1 MCLILHQQVYLLIIS
16 PNLSIE
22 AFFEIEVN
30 ESDFP
35 SLSVEFIY
43 IQLLSNRDF
52 KIQPIQP
59 LSTHILFGFLVPL
72 IFLILYL

>member
-16 PNLSIE
+16 PDLSIE
-22 AFFEIEVN
+22 TFFETEVN
-30 ESDFP
+30 KSDFP

-43 IQLLSNRDF
+43 IQLLSNLDF

-59 LSTHILFGFLVPL
+59 LSTHTLFGFLVPL
-72 IFLILYL
+72 IFLILCL